1 MESGSSNILK
11 KASLKKGSRG
21 FTLLELI
28 ITLGVLSIVA
38 VAAIPLMK
46 NSIKRE
52 REYVLRQNL
61 RTIRKAIDAY
71 FIDCEYRKLVG
82 VLDQQEG
89 SLCYPPDLETL
100 VEGIRPPNKDITIRY
115 LRRIPVDPM
124 TGKAE
129 WGKKAVQDGPDNQSW
144 GGKNVFDVQSL
155 STDTALNGTKYREW

>member
-1 MESGSSNILK
+1 M
-11 KASLKKGSRG
+11 KKGSRG

-38 VAAIPLMK
+38 VAAIPYMK

-71 FIDCEYRKLVG
+71 FVDCEYRKLVG

-100 VEGIRPPNKDITIRY
+100 VEGIRPPNKEITIRY

-129 WGKKAVQDGPDNQSW
+129 WGKKAIQDSPDNESW
-144 GGKNVFDVQSL
+144 GGKNVFDVYSL
-155 STDTALNGTKYREW
+155 STDTGLNGTKYREW

>member
-1 MESGSSNILK
+1 VGSDRSNILK
-11 KASLKKGSRG
+11 NGRLKKGSRG

-38 VAAIPLMK
+38 VAALPLMK

-89 SLCYPPDLETL
+89 SLCYPPDLQTL

-144 GGKNVFDVQSL
+144 GGKNVFDVHSL